1 MTHTKC
7 DFLIVGGGIAGASA
21 AYELAQHGKVII
33 LERESQ
39 PDYHSSGRSSASFVE
54 TYGDDVVRALNTGS
68 RPFLEN
74 PPEGFCDQPLLSGRG
89 CLHVART
96 DQLPL
101 LDELVATTG
110 QLVDNLKRLNR
121 DEISELVPIM
131 NSDVIVAA
139 VLEPGAMDLDVN
151 ALHQGFLRGC
161 AARGGE
167 LHLNTE
173 VLELS
178 RQDGVWHAE
187 TPSGTYTAPTVI
199 NAAGAWVDTVAELAG
214 VAPLGVVP
222 KRRTVFTF
230 RTPDEFPCAD
240 WPLVIDASEEYY
252 FKASGGFLMV
262 TPADETP
269 VPPSDVQPEE
279 IDVAIAVDRLE
290 KNTCLK
296 VGRIEHKWAGLR
308 TFSADKTPIVGM
320 DPTADGFFWLAGQG
334 GYGFQ
339 TSAAMAR
346 MATCLLTENSIPQD
360 LIDLGVDRNRLSPGR
375 FRSS

>member
-1 MTHTKC
+1 MS
-7 DFLIVGGGIAGASA
+7 D
-21 AYELAQHGKVII
+21 
-33 LERESQ
+33 
-39 PDYHSSGRSSASFVE
+39 
-54 TYGDDVVRALNTGS
+54 
-68 RPFLEN
+68 
-74 PPEGFCDQPLLSGRG
+74 RG

-101 LDELVATTG
+101 LDDLVATTG
-110 QLVDNLKRLNR
+110 LLVDNLRRLDR

-139 VLEPGAMDLDVN
+139 VLEPGAMDLDVY

-161 AARGGE
+161 TARGGE
-167 LHLNTE
+167 LQLNTE
-173 VLELS
+173 VLELA
-178 RQDGVWHAE
+178 RQDGMWHAK
-187 TPSGTYTAPTVI
+187 TPTDTFAAPIVI
-199 NAAGAWVDTVAELAG
+199 NAAGAWADIVAELAG
-214 VAPLGVVP
+214 VMPLGLVP

-230 RTPDEFPCAD
+230 QPPDEFPCSD

-279 IDVAIAVDRLE
+279 IDVAIAIDRLE

-296 VGRIEHKWAGLR
+296 VNRIEHKWAGLR
-308 TFSADKTPIVGM
+308 TFSTDKTPIVGL
-320 DPTADGFFWLAGQG
+320 DPDADSFFWLAGQG

-339 TSAAMAR
+339 TSSAMAR
-346 MATCLLTENSIPQD
+346 TATGLLTKDAIPQE
-360 LIDLGVDRNRLSPGR
+360 LIDLASIETACHRSASAPTNFPNRNSL
-375 FRSS
+375 FTYFW